1 MVDRT
6 DNTTERRLFMIT
18 FRRYEVDFGKGV
30 PGYDI
35 TITALL
41 PDGRE
46 VRLWSGTDPHR
57 QEMGADD
64 RAAWP
69 EWTYLTAEERSEILR
84 ALDRAPARDGRSRC
98 GRFRATIREAAVPVG
113 VPVVGYR
120 PGSWR
125 REKLAVIDG
134 E

>member
-1 MVDRT
+1 MTV
-6 DNTTERRLFMIT
+6 
-18 FRRYEVDFGKGV
+18 FRKYYVDFGKGF

-69 EWTYLTAEERSEILR
+69 EWAHMSAEERSEILR
-84 ALDRAPARDGRSRC
+84 ALDRAPAREGTSHC
-98 GRFRATIREAAVPVG
+98 GRFRATIREAAVQVG
-113 VPVVGYR
+113 VPVVGCR

>member
-1 MVDRT
+1 
-6 DNTTERRLFMIT
+6 MIRY
-18 FRRYEVDFGKGV
+18 RRYEVDFGRGV
-30 PGYDI
+30 PGYNI
-35 TITALL
+35 TLTAVM

-46 VRLWSGTDPHR
+46 VRLWSGTDPDR
-57 QEMGADD
+57 REMGADD

-69 EWTYLTAEERSEILR
+69 EWAYMTAEERSAILR
-84 ALDRAPARDGRSRC
+84 ALDRAPARDGRSYC
-98 GRFRATIREAAVPVG
+98 GRFRATIREAAVQVG
-113 VPVVGYR
+113 VPVVGCR

>member
-1 MVDRT
+1 
-6 DNTTERRLFMIT
+6 MIKY
-18 FRRYEVDFGKGV
+18 RRYEVEFGKGF

-35 TITALL
+35 TLTAVL

-46 VRLWSGTDPHR
+46 VRLWSGTDPER
-57 QEMGADD
+57 QEMGPDD

-69 EWTYLTAEERSEILR
+69 EWAYMSAEERSAILS
-84 ALDRAPARDGRSRC
+84 ALERAPAREGASHC
-98 GRFRATIREAAVPVG
+98 GRFRATIREAAVPVA
-113 VPVVGYR
+113 VPVLGYR

-125 REKLAVIDG
+125 REKIGAIGG

>member
-1 MVDRT
+1 
-6 DNTTERRLFMIT
+6 MIT
-18 FRRYEVDFGKGV
+18 YRRYDVNFGKGI

-35 TITALL
+35 TITASL

-46 VRLWSGTDPHR
+46 VRLYSGTDPDR
-57 QEMGADD
+57 QEMGPDD

-69 EWTYLTAEERSEILR
+69 EWAYMSAEERGAILR
-84 ALDRAPARDGRSRC
+84 ALDRAPAREGKSHC
-98 GRFRATIREAAVPVG
+98 GRFRATIREAAVQVA

-125 REKLAVIDG
+125 REKIGAID
-134 E
+134 

>member
-1 MVDRT
+1 
-6 DNTTERRLFMIT
+6 MIY
-18 FRRYEVDFGKGV
+18 RRYDIDFRKGC

-35 TITALL
+35 TITAIL

-46 VRLWSGTDPHR
+46 ARLWSGTDPYR
-57 QEMGADD
+57 QEMGPDD

-69 EWTYLTAEERSEILR
+69 EWAYMTADERGAILD
-84 ALDRAPARDGRSRC
+84 ALERAPARTGRSHC
-98 GRFRATIREAAVPVG
+98 GRFLASIREAAVQVA
-113 VPVVGYR
+113 VPVLGFR

-125 REKLAVIDG
+125 REKIGVIDG

>member
-1 MVDRT
+1 
-6 DNTTERRLFMIT
+6 MIY
-18 FRRYEVDFGKGV
+18 RRYDVDWHKGT
-30 PGYDI
+30 PGYNI
-35 TITALL
+35 TITAIL

-46 VRLWSGTDPHR
+46 VRLWSGTDPDR
-57 QEMGADD
+57 REMGPDD

-69 EWTYLTAEERSEILR
+69 EWAYMSAEERSAILR
-84 ALDRAPARDGRSRC
+84 ALDRAPARDGRSYC
-98 GRFRATIREAAVPVG
+98 GRFLASIREAAVQVA
-113 VPVVGYR
+113 VPVVGCR